1 MLPAVKLTSY
11 TEFSTAAVNL
21 EHELPF
27 LPLAFKGQ
35 KKKLVSWSK
44 NTTSVCHNKLKFVN
58 VSPKNF
64 PIAWALCLKDMLRH
78 WIWHLCA
85 GRCKKQFEA

>member
-11 TEFSTAAVNL
+11 IQFSKAAVNL
-21 EHELPF
+21 EHELQF
-27 LPLAFKGQ
+27 LTLALKGK

-44 NTTSVCHNKLKFVN
+44 NTTSVCHNKLKFVE
-58 VSPKNF
+58 VSPNHF

-85 GRCKKQFEA
+85 GRYAI